1 MNKYDVTIIGA
12 GPGGYVSAIK
22 AAQCGAKVA
31 LIEREHFGGTC
42 LNWGCIPTKSMVA
55 SAEIFDK
62 MKDAK
67 EFGIS
72 SNNPSFNWGKIVSR
86 KDGIVKTLRNGIAA
100 LLKSNKIDVIQ
111 GTAKLKTRN
120 EIEVTNKKD
129 KTIVASDKI
138 ILATGSESAK
148 PGFFPFDGKKVLDS
162 KDLLDIKKLPKSII
176 IVGGGVIGCEF
187 ASVLNSFGVKV
198 TVVEMLERLLPI
210 EDKDISAA
218 LTKQFEDSGIT
229 VKTGVAIEN
238 VKTTAKGV
246 RGKVEGKTVSA
257 EMMLVAVGRALNTKD
272 IGLEE
277 VRIKVDENNAIVVN
291 DRMQTNVGNVYAIG
305 DITNKMQLAHV
316 ASAQGIVA
324 AENATG
330 KRASLNYKVVPNC
343 IFTSPEIGTV
353 GMNQAEA
360 IKVVEKVK
368 VGKFFYSGLG
378 KAMAI
383 GETNGFYKIVSDDST
398 GEILGVQIFGAHAT
412 DIIAEAALAIQLECT
427 VEELGK
433 TIHAHPTLAEGVM
446 EAAHAV
452 HGECIHMP
460 ARK

>member
-1 MNKYDVTIIGA
+1 MNKFDVTVIGA
-12 GPGGYVSAIK
+12 GPGGYVAAIK
-22 AAQCGAKVA
+22 AAQSGANVA
-31 LIEREHFGGTC
+31 IIERKHAGGTC
-42 LNWGCIPTKSMVA
+42 LNWGCIPTKTMVA
-55 SAEIFDK
+55 SAEVFEK
-62 MKDAK
+62 MKEAK
-67 EFGIS
+67 NFGLS
-72 SNNPSFNWGKIVSR
+72 TGKISFDWEKIVDR
-86 KDGIVKTLRNGIAA
+86 KDSIVKTLRNGISA
-100 LLKSNKIDVIQ
+100 LLKSNKITIIS

-120 EIEVTNKKD
+120 EIEVTNNQI
-129 KTIVASDKI
+129 KTIITSDKI

-148 PGFFPFDGKKVLDS
+148 PGFFPFDGKIVLDS

-187 ASVLNSFGVKV
+187 ASILNSFGVKV
-198 TVVEMLERLLPI
+198 TVVEMLERLLPL
-210 EDKDISAA
+210 EDKDISKAI
-218 LTKQFEDSGIT
+218 TTQFKKVGIE

-238 VKTTAKGV
+238 VKKTSKSV
-246 RGKVEGKTVSA
+246 SGKIEGKIISA
-257 EMMLVAVGRALNTKD
+257 DMMLVGVGRSLNTTD

-277 VRIKVDENNAIVVN
+277 VGVKTEKNAVIVN
-291 DRMQTNVGNVYAIG
+291 EFMQTTVANIYAIG
-305 DITNKMQLAHV
+305 DITNKLQLAHI
-316 ASAQGIVA
+316 ASSQGIVA

-330 KRASLNYKVVPNC
+330 KRSVMNYKVVPGC
-343 IFTSPEIGTV
+343 IFTAPEIGTV
-353 GMNQAEA
+353 GMTEA
-360 IKVVEKVK
+360 AAKESVKKIKI
-368 VGKFFYSGLG
+368 GKFFYAGLG

-383 GETNGFYKIVSDDST
+383 GETAGFYKIISDEET
-398 GEILGVQIFGAHAT
+398 GEILGVHIFGAHAT